1 MNRRFAAVALACVIG
16 VGASAWGKVDPKPTT
31 KPASRTPVPTTRATQ
46 IGDAEGLAQKLKRLK
61 DEKAALAKV
70 AHIDLSRPLA
80 EKPADFSLF
89 GDADAQTH
97 YSVLNRIA
105 QAGKDKDIAALLV
118 TAREDEIALAQAQE
132 LRDALAAVAA
142 SGKPVFVY
150 ADRFSTATYTM
161 ATGATDVCILPGGE
175 MVMPGVAIETM
186 FAKGL
191 LDKIGV
197 KAEMIQIGEYK
208 GADESMTRYG
218 PSEELRG
225 ELNRLVDGI
234 YGQVVK
240 DTAQRRH
247 VTEKVVQG
255 AIDQAMIPAAEAK
268 SLKLVDHVV
277 DIDGL
282 RGLIKEKLGKE
293 IDVEAEYGAT
303 KRDDIDMSNPFALL
317 HLLTKR
323 PAVSDEPA
331 VGLVY
336 VDGMIAE
343 GDSGGGLFDDALA
356 TDGAIRKA
364 MRLALRDDSIKAV
377 LIRIDSPGGSALASE
392 AAWQAIRRVAQKKPV
407 VVSVGGMAAS
417 GGYYIACAGDRIYA
431 DPAAIIGSI
440 GVVGGKLSLQ
450 ELYAKLGLT
459 SEIFS
464 KGANAGMFSSSQPF
478 TDSQRVM
485 LKNLMKQTYEQF
497 VDRVMQTRKDKIQ
510 AIDKVAR
517 GRIFVAQQAKDLGMI
532 DEIGGMAQ
540 ALRYTG
546 EKAGLGATP
555 KVRVLPAPKT
565 LADVF
570 AGNTEAK
577 APMQRMQLP
586 AELMLLPE
594 GARKLAMRELYV
606 MQTLQKETTLVVTPA
621 MFQAK

>member
-1 MNRRFAAVALACVIG
+1 MGLGTVE
-16 VGASAWGKVDPKPTT
+16 WGKAEPNAMAKATT
-31 KPASRTPVPTTRATQ
+31 TRPGAATTRAA
-46 IGDAEGLAQKLKRLK
+46 GVSAAEDLARKLKQLK
-61 DEKAALAKV
+61 DQKAAMGKV
-70 AHIDLSRPLA
+70 AHIDLSRPLP

-89 GDADAQTH
+89 GDVGVQTQ
-97 YSVLNRIA
+97 YSVLSRIA
-105 QAGKDKDIAALLV
+105 QAGKDKNIAALLV
-118 TAREDEIALAQAQE
+118 TAREEELGLAQAEE
-132 LRDALAAVAA
+132 LRDALGAVSAA
-142 SGKPVFVY
+142 GKPVFVY

-175 MVMPGVAIETM
+175 MMMPGVAIETM

-208 GADESMTRYG
+208 GADESMTRYNA
-218 PSEELRG
+218 SDELRG
-225 ELNRLVDGI
+225 ELNRLVDGM

-240 DTAQRRH
+240 DIAQRRH
-247 VTEKVVQG
+247 LAEKVVEG
-255 AIDQAMIPAAEAK
+255 AIDRAMIPAADAK
-268 SLKLVDHVV
+268 ELKLVDHVV

-282 RGLIKEKLGKE
+282 RELMRQKVGKD
-293 IDVEAEYGAT
+293 IDIQTEYGVAR
-303 KRDDIDMSNPFALL
+303 RDEIDMSNPFALFHML
-317 HLLTKR
+317 AKR
-323 PAVSDEPA
+323 PTVSEEPA

-343 GDSGGGLFDDALA
+343 GDGDGGLFQDSLA

-364 MRLALRDDSIKAV
+364 MRLALRDASIKAV

-392 AAWQAIRRVAQKKPV
+392 AAWQAIRRVAKEKPV

-450 ELYAKLGLT
+450 ELYAKIGLS

-464 KGANAGMFSSSQPF
+464 RGANAGMFSSSQPF
-478 TDSQRVM
+478 TDAQRVL

-532 DEIGGMAQ
+532 DEIGGMNA

-565 LADVF
+565 LADLF
-570 AGNTEAK
+570 AGTAEAK
-577 APMQRMQLP
+577 APVQRMQMP
-586 AELMLLPE
+586 VELTLLPE

-606 MQTLQKETTLVVTPA
+606 LQALQNEATLAVTPA